1 VPEVHSTRSLK
12 PSNLEGKK
20 EIKLQ
25 REKEKRRHITTKTKA
40 PQRHHHKKKNTLYEE
55 RSKDQP
61 QVGYNNKR
69 TSNSPNP
76 TRPNMTP

>member
-25 REKEKRRHITTKTKA
+25 REKEKRWHVTTKTKA
-40 PQRHHHKKKNTLYEE
+40 PEKHHHRKNTPHEE
-55 RSKDQP
+55 RSKDQ
-61 QVGYNNKR
+61 
-69 TSNSPNP
+69 S
-76 TRPNMTP
+76 